1 MFEVRRLCH
10 SFGGLTAVSN
20 FNLSLQGGELVGL
33 IGPNGAGKTTVFN
46 LVCGLYRPTRGEIKI
61 QGHSVMGLRPHRVTA
76 LGIARTFQNIRLWP
90 ALTVL
95 DNLRIA
101 RHYQLGYGLGDVFF
115 HTRRW
120 HRQEG
125 DIAES
130 ARQMQKLL
138 GLTAYAQESVRNLP
152 YGLQRKVEIARALMT
167 RPKLLLLDEP
177 AAGMN
182 LQEKDDLLELI
193 RFIRREFEVTIW
205 IIEHEM
211 RLVMNLCEW
220 IQVLNFGEI
229 IAQGTPGEIQNNP
242 LVIEAY
248 LGQEDL

>member
-1 MFEVRRLCH
+1 MFEVRDLCH
-10 SFGGLTAVSN
+10 SFGGLKAVSN
-20 FNLSLQGGELVGL
+20 FSLTLKGGELAGL

-46 LVCGLYRPTRGEIKI
+46 LVCGIYRPTHGDIKI
-61 QGHSVMGLRPHRVTA
+61 QGQPVTGLRPNQVTA
-76 LGIARTFQNIRLWP
+76 RGIARTFQNIRLWP

-95 DNLRIA
+95 DNLRLA
-101 RHYQLGYGLGDVFF
+101 SHFNLGYGLADVFF

-120 HRQEG
+120 SRAEG
-125 DIAES
+125 NITAS
-130 ARQMQKLL
+130 ARKMQKLL
-138 GLTAYAQESVRNLP
+138 GLTPYEQESVRNLP

-167 RPKLLLLDEP
+167 GPKLLLLDEP

-193 RFIRREFEVTIW
+193 RFIRKEFQVTIW

-211 RLVMNLCEW
+211 RLVMNLCEF
-220 IQVLNFGEI
+220 IQVLDFGQI
-229 IAQGTPGEIQNNP
+229 IAQGNPDQIQNNP

-248 LGQEDL
+248 LGKEDL

>member
-1 MFEVRRLCH
+1 MFEVRGLCH
-10 SFGGLTAVSN
+10 SFGGLKALSN
-20 FNLSLQGGELVGL
+20 FNLTLKGGELIGL

-46 LVCGLYRPTRGEIKI
+46 LVCGIYRPTHGTISL
-61 QGHSVMGLRPHRVTA
+61 QGRSVMGMRPHQVTA
-76 LGIARTFQNIRLWP
+76 QGIARTFQNIRLWP

-95 DNLRIA
+95 DNLRLG
-101 RHYQLGYGLGDVFF
+101 RHFHLDYGLADVFF

-120 HRQEG
+120 SRAEG
-125 DIAES
+125 DITAS

-138 GLTAYAQESVRNLP
+138 GLEPYEQESVRNLP

-182 LQEKDDLLELI
+182 LQEKDDLVDLI
-193 RFIRREFEVTIW
+193 RFIRQEFQLTIW

-229 IAQGTPGEIQNNP
+229 IAQGNPDQIRNNP

>member
-1 MFEVRRLCH
+1 MFQVQNLSH
-10 SFGGLTAVSN
+10 SFGGLKAVSN
-20 FNLSLQGGELVGL
+20 YNLHLQGGELVGL

-46 LVCGLYRPTRGEIKI
+46 LMCGIYRPTQGTIEI
-61 QGHSVMGLRPHRVTA
+61 QGNSVMGKRPHQITA
-76 LGIARTFQNIRLWP
+76 MGIARTFQNIRLWP
-90 ALTVL
+90 TLTVL

-101 RHYQLGYGLGDVFF
+101 RHYHLGYGLGDVFF

-120 HRQEG
+120 RREEKK
-125 DIAES
+125 IKTS
-130 ARQMQKLL
+130 AREMQDLL
-138 GLTAYAQESVRNLP
+138 GLNHFEKEAVRNLP

-167 RPKLLLLDEP
+167 CPKLLLLDEP

-193 RFIRREFEVTIW
+193 QFIRKKFQVTIW

-211 RLVMNLCEW
+211 RLVMNLCEF

-229 IAQGTPGEIQNNP
+229 IAEGNPEQIQNNP

-248 LGQEDL
+248 LGKEED